1 MKKYRFLSLVLL
13 LALALSLTPVSAAG
27 PNQEDLDL
35 FCTHAVLLDA
45 NHGEILYN
53 MRANEKA
60 YPASIT
66 KIMTALLVLEAIEYG
81 QLSLDTQLTAGET
94 RMQSVTSS
102 YVNGNIKLGEVL
114 TVEELLY
121 MTLLPSYADACNILA
136 VAVDGTI
143 EDFVDHMNRKAAEL
157 GCQNTHFTNPVGIHN
172 ENHYSTPYDL
182 ALIMKA
188 CLEYDTY
195 LEISQAPKHTVPA
208 TDMSG
213 PREIY
218 NTNALVSTWN
228 HSGYIYASR
237 ARRATPTRRAAA
249 SSPPPKITT
258 KFSSL
263 SSSVPGLCLFPVR
276 RI

>member
-102 YVNGNIKLGEVL
+102 YVNGNIKL
-114 TVEELLY
+114 
-121 MTLLPSYADACNILA
+121 
-136 VAVDGTI
+136 
-143 EDFVDHMNRKAAEL
+143 
-157 GCQNTHFTNPVGIHN
+157 
-172 ENHYSTPYDL
+172 
-182 ALIMKA
+182 
-188 CLEYDTY
+188 
-195 LEISQAPKHTVPA
+195 EI
-208 TDMSG
+208 G
-213 PREIY
+213 
-218 NTNALVSTWN
+218 
-228 HSGYIYASR
+228 R
-237 ARRATPTRRAAA
+237 AH
-249 SSPPPKITT
+249 
-258 KFSSL
+258 
-263 SSSVPGLCLFPVR
+263 V
-276 RI
+276 